1 MTLVGSDAVQNPAVP
16 AAQGK
21 PAAPA
26 APTAGMSAAR
36 PQLIRAMNEKVLI
49 DHIRRNGP
57 LSRADLARSSGLS
70 KPTVSLALANIERAG
85 LVRAAGTRTGVPGP
99 AAILY
104 EVRPE
109 AGFVLGLDVG
119 REYLRGAIADLTG
132 TIRSKSSPR
141 STATEGHGR
150 VVELVALGKAL
161 LAEAGLTSSD
171 ITQTVIGS
179 PGVYDPK
186 RDALALAGD
195 LPGWDSPAVLVDL
208 REAFGSTVMVEND
221 IDVAALAERA
231 HGHGRNVDSFAFIS
245 VGTGL
250 GMGLVLG
257 GKLHR
262 GAHGAAGEIG
272 YMPFSEGHGTD
283 LEDARQRGSFE
294 AASTAAAVVRA
305 ATRAGVVDASSAQQ
319 VFSAAE
325 HGDGAAAAV
334 VAEEALLVAKAVCA
348 VITVVDPDLVVLGG
362 GIGQAPGFM
371 AAVQVNLATMAPV
384 LPTVKTSALGADA
397 VVQGCVAA
405 GLDRAWELVIAGIPA
420 PPSE

>member
-1 MTLVGSDAVQNPAVP
+1 MTQVGRDAAGDMPALL
-16 AAQGK
+16 
-21 PAAPA
+21 
-26 APTAGMSAAR
+26 PTVSGTGMAAAR

-49 DHIRRNGP
+49 DYIRRNGP

-132 TIRSKSSPR
+132 AIRSKASPR

-150 VVELVALGKAL
+150 VVEIVALAQAL
-161 LAEAGLTSSD
+161 LSDAGLTPSD

-208 REAFGSTVMVEND
+208 REAFGSAVMVEND
-221 IDVAALAERA
+221 IDVAALAEQA
-231 HGHGRNVDSFAFIS
+231 HGHGRDVDSFAFVSI
-245 VGTGL
+245 GTGL

-272 YMPFSEGHGTD
+272 YLPFSEGHGGD

-305 ATRAGVVDASSAQQ
+305 ATRAGVPDARSAQH
-319 VFSAAE
+319 VFNAAMR
-325 HGDGAAAAV
+325 GDYAAAAV

-348 VITVVDPDLVVLGG
+348 VVTVVDPDLIVLGG

-371 AAVQVNLATMAPV
+371 EAVQADLATLAPV
-384 LPTVKTSALGADA
+384 LPNVKTSALGADA

-405 GLDRAWELVIAGIPA
+405 GLDRAWELVIAGIPG
-420 PPSE
+420 PTSE

>member
-1 MTLVGSDAVQNPAVP
+1 VTLIGSSGVGS
-16 AAQGK
+16 
-21 PAAPA
+21 
-26 APTAGMSAAR
+26 GMSAAR
-36 PQLIRAMNEKVLI
+36 PQLIRTMNENVLI
-49 DHIRRNGP
+49 DYIRRTGP

-85 LVRAAGTRTGVPGP
+85 LVRAAGHRTGVPGP

-119 REYLRGAIADLTG
+119 RAYLRGAIADLTG
-132 TIRSKSSPR
+132 TIRSKSSAPSNAR
-141 STATEGHGR
+141 EGHDR
-150 VVELVALGKAL
+150 VSELTALAQNL
-161 LAEAGLTSSD
+161 LDDAGLTASD

-179 PGVYDPK
+179 PGVYDPR
-186 RDALALAGD
+186 RDALALAGG
-195 LPGWDSPAVLVDL
+195 LPGWDSPTVLADL
-208 REAFGSTVMVEND
+208 REAFGASVMVEND

-231 HGHGRNVDSFAFIS
+231 HGHGRDVDSFAFVSI
-245 VGTGL
+245 GTGI

-272 YMPFSEGHGTD
+272 YLPFSEGHGAD
-283 LEDARQRGSFE
+283 VDDARQRGSFE

-305 ATRAGVVDASSAQQ
+305 ASRAGLADADSALQ
-319 VFSAAE
+319 VFSAAAG
-325 HGDGAAAAV
+325 GDSAAAAI

-348 VITVVDPDLVVLGG
+348 VVTVVDPELIVLGG

-371 AAVQVNLATMAPV
+371 AAVHAELKLMAPV
-384 LPTVKTSALGADA
+384 LPEVKMSALGADA
-397 VVQGCVAA
+397 VVEGCVAA

-420 PPSE
+420 PTSE

>member
-1 MTLVGSDAVQNPAVP
+1 M
-16 AAQGK
+16 
-21 PAAPA
+21 
-26 APTAGMSAAR
+26 
-36 PQLIRAMNEKVLI
+36 
-49 DHIRRNGP
+49 
-57 LSRADLARSSGLS
+57 
-70 KPTVSLALANIERAG
+70 
-85 LVRAAGTRTGVPGP
+85 
-99 AAILY
+99 
-104 EVRPE
+104 
-109 AGFVLGLDVG
+109 LGLDVG

-132 TIRSKSSPR
+132 RDPQQDLRRGRTPAKVTIESANWSRWPKRSL
-141 STATEGHGR
+141 ED
-150 VVELVALGKAL
+150 
-161 LAEAGLTSSD
+161 AGLSSSD

-179 PGVYDPK
+179 PGVYDPQ

-208 REAFGSTVMVEND
+208 REAFGATVMVEND

-231 HGHGRNVDSFAFIS
+231 HGHGRNVDSFAFVS

-272 YMPFSEGHGTD
+272 YMPFSEGHGAD
-283 LEDARQRGSFE
+283 VEDARQRGSFE

-305 ATRAGVVDASSAQQ
+305 ASRAGVSRRASRRKKSSARPPD
-319 VFSAAE
+319 
-325 HGDGAAAAV
+325 GDAGAAAI

-371 AAVQVNLATMAPV
+371 AAVQVNLASMAPV
-384 LPTVKTSALGADA
+384 LPDCEDERTG
-397 VVQGCVAA
+397 GRRGRRRAA
-405 GLDRAWELVIAGIPA
+405 SQPDSTARGNWSSRAS
-420 PPSE
+420 PPRRPNDQVTDSPRHHEVRIRSRITGQLRLR

>member
-1 MTLVGSDAVQNPAVP
+1 VTQVGRDAAGDMPALL
-16 AAQGK
+16 
-21 PAAPA
+21 
-26 APTAGMSAAR
+26 PTVAGTGMSAAR

-132 TIRSKSSPR
+132 AIRSKASPR

-150 VVELVALGKAL
+150 VVEIVALAQAL
-161 LAEAGLTSSD
+161 LSDAGLTPSD

-208 REAFGSTVMVEND
+208 REAFGSAVMVEND
-221 IDVAALAERA
+221 IDVAALAEQA
-231 HGHGRNVDSFAFIS
+231 HGHGRDVDSFAFVSI
-245 VGTGL
+245 GTGL

-272 YMPFSEGHGTD
+272 YLPFSEGHGGD

-305 ATRAGVVDASSAQQ
+305 ATRAGVPDARSAQH
-319 VFSAAE
+319 VFNAAMR
-325 HGDGAAAAV
+325 GDYAAAAV

-348 VITVVDPDLVVLGG
+348 VVTVVDPDLIVLGG

-371 AAVQVNLATMAPV
+371 EAVQADLATLAPV
-384 LPTVKTSALGADA
+384 LPNVKTSALGADA

-405 GLDRAWELVIAGIPA
+405 GLDRAWELVIAGIPG
-420 PPSE
+420 PTSE